1 MLLRVQ
7 DTAKVMSENGYLL
20 PESREVAN
28 LHAVTLETLTVLQT
42 QIGLNWSHQF

>member
-1 MLLRVQ
+1 MLLRVH

-28 LHAVTLETLTVLQT
+28 LHAVTLETLQT